1 MGSIFPALLVAIF
14 VEFRKSRLLSA
25 RRIGRWGLAAIE

>member
-14 VEFRKSRLLSA
+14 DRFRRSRLLSA

>member
-14 VEFRKSRLLSA
+14 AGYRRSRLLSA
-25 RRIGRWGLAAIE
+25 RRIDCWGLAAIE